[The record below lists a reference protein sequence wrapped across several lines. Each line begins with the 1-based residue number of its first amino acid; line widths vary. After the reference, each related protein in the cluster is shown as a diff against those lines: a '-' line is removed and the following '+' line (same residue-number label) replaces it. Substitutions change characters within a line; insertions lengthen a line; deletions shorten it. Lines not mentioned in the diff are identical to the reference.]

1 MLDGLAHR
9 VLGDL
14 VEEDAADLR
23 RLAAEEVHHVPADG
37 LALAVGVGGNVDEVG
52 LLGGRFQ
59 LANDLLFP
67 FEDLVF
73 RLERHLVDA
82 ELALRQVAHVTD
94 RSLHDVVLADELVD
108 RLRFRGRLDDDE
120 VLGHCGAPN

>member
-1 MLDGLAHR
+1 M
-9 VLGDL
+9 
-14 VEEDAADLR
+14 
-23 RLAAEEVHHVPADG
+23 PADG
-37 LALAVGVGGNVDEVG
+37 LALAIGVGGDVDEVG
-52 LLGGRFQ
+52 LLRGRLQ
-59 LANDLLFP
+59 LADDLLFS

-73 RLERHLVDA
+73 RLKGLLVDA